1 MQIKRVFVVA
11 VILSIAACAA
21 QPTKPFKVDPAQYP
35 VDKAA
40 TGMDVLAVSSARD
53 SYKWYFGAKT
63 HKAFAQ
69 SESGAWG
76 YETNRIS
83 AGSAMNAALERCRRH
98 NTNYEIEQPCRIIN
112 VNGHW
117 GSEL

>member
-21 QPTKPFKVDPAQYP
+21 QPTKPFKIDPAQYP
-35 VDKAA
+35 VDRAA
-40 TGMDVLAVSSARD
+40 TGMDVLVGSSARD

-76 YETNRIS
+76 YETNRMS
-83 AGSAMNAALERCRRH
+83 AGSAMDDALERCRKH